1 MSLPSLCPR
10 PVTVRYTGGYE
21 VWWGSRAGNQGEA
34 MSASEVLI
42 SDYDRDMAIK
52 LLDKWESWV
61 NDGKEIDFPSWTGHA
76 SYLLH
81 TLLMVADAQDAPDK
95 SYNPNTDKCLYC
107 GKSMSDEEG
116 HLHGGQPNPGD
127 ISPAVQR
134 NITDTF

>member
-1 MSLPSLCPR
+1 
-10 PVTVRYTGGYE
+10 
-21 VWWGSRAGNQGEA
+21 